1 MTKTTLG
8 SAITSLENL
17 SSLGVFSLYPFMI
30 RVITSHEGQVRL
42 KLDTHDGRA
51 AGFVT
56 ISSWSAEEEAGGSA
70 RSTPSHGQAS
80 TQMSS
85 TISQQRSQS
94 LPIIQRR

>member
-8 SAITSLENL
+8 LAITSLENL
-17 SSLGVFSLYPFMI
+17 SSSGVFLYPFMT

-42 KLDTHDGRA
+42 KLDSHDGRA

-56 ISSWSAEEEAGGSA
+56 ISSWSDEEEAGGSA

-94 LPIIQRR
+94 LPIIQRW